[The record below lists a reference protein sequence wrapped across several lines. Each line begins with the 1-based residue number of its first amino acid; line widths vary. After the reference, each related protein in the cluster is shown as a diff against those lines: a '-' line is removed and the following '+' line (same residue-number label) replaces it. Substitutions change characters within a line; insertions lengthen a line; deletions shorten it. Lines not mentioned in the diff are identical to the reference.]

1 MKIKQFTSLTA
12 AAFLSTLIPAHAA
25 DSNAPMVAPDLVF
38 DEMDGIV
45 TFEAEHF
52 HKQTLI
58 DKRAWHIISSKSA
71 PDLKPDPDPS
81 HAAGASGGAYL
92 ESLPDTRVTHED
104 KLIGGENFT
113 DDPGQL
119 AVVHYKVNIK
129 KPGRYY
135 VWVRSFSTGTEDNGV
150 HVGINGQ
157 WPESGQR
164 WQTVK
169 KNSWSWDCRQRT
181 PQVHVGVP
189 MQLFLDIEKPGE
201 HEIMFSMREDGFE
214 MDKFVLAADKE
225 FTPDGLGPALK
236 LKSGMLPE
244 GSPVVTESVPSS
256 TSVSEPLPNGKG
268 TVKIS
273 GDLMQWHKVSLT
285 LDGPFAKESD
295 TEPNPF
301 TDLALNV
308 TFTHESGTPS
318 YTVPGYFAA
327 DGNAAETSAEAG
339 TKWRAH
345 MAPEKSGTWKYLVSF
360 TKGKHAAL
368 DGKGEVLKPF
378 DGITGSFIVAPTDK
392 TGKDFRANGRLQYVG
407 KHHLQFNG
415 SKKYFLKAGPDSPE
429 TLLAY
434 SGFDN
439 TSALKPDKARVKT
452 WEPHLRDWKEGDP
465 TWQGGKGKGLI
476 GALNYLSVKGV
487 NVISF
492 ITYNVTGDGNNV
504 WPFIEPGAKLHYDCS
519 KLDQWGVVFDYA
531 TANGL
536 YLHFKLQEQELDDNF
551 RDMDYKKMDIKAS
564 LDGGDLGPERKL
576 YCREFVARYAHNLA
590 LNWNIGEENT
600 QSTKQVQDMVEY
612 IHKIDAYKNHIILH
626 TFPPEQEKKYRPL
639 LGDKSLLTGISMQKG
654 WKHSQKF
661 TLQWIRESAAAGRP
675 WVVAHDEQSPASLG
689 VPPDPGYRG
698 FSGKCSEDRPKGPA
712 SEGYVAADEYDL
724 HDIRKALLWGHF
736 LAGGAGV
743 EYYFGYDLDENDL
756 HLEDFCSRDMS
767 WDYCRI
773 ALDFFRDHPIPFWEM
788 KSANALVG
796 NKKDDNSKYC
806 FAKEG
811 EVYLV
816 FLSKGGDS
824 EIDLSATSGNFSV
837 KWFNPREGGPLQ
849 TNGNTTIAG
858 GKKGSI
864 AAPSSDD
871 WLAVIVKE

>member
-1 MKIKQFTSLTA
+1 MKTTQLVLGLLASLLTA
-12 AAFLSTLIPAHAA
+12 LSAQT
-25 DSNAPMVAPDLVF
+25 DGNAT
-38 DEMDGIV
+38 V
-45 TFEAEHF
+45 T
-52 HKQTLI
+52 
-58 DKRAWHIISSKSA
+58 
-71 PDLKPDPDPS
+71 
-81 HAAGASGGAYL
+81 
-92 ESLPDTRVTHED
+92 VN
-104 KLIGGENFT
+104 GE
-113 DDPGQL
+113 
-119 AVVHYKVNIK
+119 
-129 KPGRYY
+129 
-135 VWVRSFSTGTEDNGV
+135 
-150 HVGINGQ
+150 
-157 WPESGQR
+157 
-164 WQTVK
+164 
-169 KNSWSWDCRQRT
+169 
-181 PQVHVGVP
+181 
-189 MQLFLDIEKPGE
+189 
-201 HEIMFSMREDGFE
+201 
-214 MDKFVLAADKE
+214 
-225 FTPDGLGPALK
+225 
-236 LKSGMLPE
+236 
-244 GSPVVTESVPSS
+244 
-256 TSVSEPLPNGKG
+256 
-268 TVKIS
+268 
-273 GDLMQWHKVSLT
+273 LMQWHKVNLT
-285 LDGPFAKESD
+285 LDGPFAKETD
-295 TEPNPF
+295 TSPNPF
-301 TDLALNV
+301 SDLALNV
-308 TFTHESGTPS
+308 TFSHESGEPS

-327 DGNAAETSAEAG
+327 DGNAAETSAESG

-345 MAPEKSGTWKYLVSF
+345 MAPEKPGIWKYTVSF
-360 TKGKHAAL
+360 TQGKHVAL
-368 DGKGEVLKPF
+368 EGGGEALKPF
-378 DGITGSFIVAPTDK
+378 DGITGTFKVALTDK

-439 TSALKPDKARVKT
+439 TAALKPDKVRVKT

-465 TWQGGKGKGLI
+465 TWQSGKGKGLI
-476 GALNYLSVKGV
+476 GALNYLAVKGV

-504 WPFIEPGAKLHYDCS
+504 WPFIKPGTKFHYDCS
-519 KLDQWGVVFDYA
+519 KLDQWGIVFDHG

-536 YLHFKLQEQELDDNF
+536 YLHFKLQEQEIDDNF

-756 HLEDFCSRDMS
+756 HLEDFRSRDMS

-788 KSANALVG
+788 TSANALVG

-806 FAKEG
+806 FAKKG

-816 FLSKGGDS
+816 FLSQGGES
-824 EIDLSATSGNFSV
+824 EVDLSDASGNFSV

-849 TNGNTTIAG
+849 ANGNTTIAG
-858 GKKGSI
+858 GKKGAI
-864 AAPSSDD
+864 TAPSSND